1 MIELSSDSEDES
13 SDSDTCSESFEDDEA
28 LGDQGDHVES
38 EPSCAEGHVEQVVV
52 LARNSKTKIIHECR
66 DRPDVM
72 PPSNQAFHEIMDDS
86 VTMCGRTVGSGF
98 ALVLGHFD
106 WTAKCRVC
114 FKGRR
119 NP

>member
-119 NP
+119 NA